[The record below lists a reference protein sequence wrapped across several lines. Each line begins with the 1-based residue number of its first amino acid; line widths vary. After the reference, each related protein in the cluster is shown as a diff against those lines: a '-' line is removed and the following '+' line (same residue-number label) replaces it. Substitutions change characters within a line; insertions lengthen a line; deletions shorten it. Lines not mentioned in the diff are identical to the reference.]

1 MNYIDAFKQE
11 KVLISMY
18 PANMAFPVW
27 AMGLYLDNSD
37 LLTLAS
43 ENLTDSGD
51 DKKIDF
57 LRVDTDLRKVFIV
70 QGFYTE
76 KDKDAPPSNKASDL
90 NTAAAWFN
98 CGDVSGLPSP
108 LRELINDARQAIAN
122 NDVDTIELIYVHNCG
137 ESKEV
142 ESELLVAEK
151 QFEKALSGQN
161 VTVSH
166 KQLGNQSLSSMYN
179 NRESNIVVTELVECP
194 FPKKYEETDIKWQ
207 SVVLTVTGQW
217 LRQLYSKYKDDLFSA
232 NYRSYL
238 GTGRGIINSGIRN
251 SATNYASDFWA
262 YNNGI
267 TILTNKYESHKNKV
281 VLSGLSIINGAQTT
295 GAIGSVPASTNLE
308 GVKILTRV
316 IQCDDVELISNIVKY
331 NNTQNQI
338 TSWDKFSNNPF
349 QEQIHTDLNALGH
362 KYGFKRGFEY
372 RACELNI
379 ENLMQPLLAYIG
391 KYKDANQ
398 SKKRVFESN
407 SLYRDAFESVKGRH
421 VLFVY
426 CLNKCLLQI
435 KADKKTAKANGTST
449 DTDLKMYD
457 LFAPIRSKAY
467 IISILSELIQ
477 LIFTDLNVKKDV
489 CFTPQY
495 SKAENYSIDD
505 LVTLIKPFIGT
516 LLSYIILADKDQ
528 QLLQKYPD
536 ENSVQTTAK
545 ATEALITSLR
555 NFVPAMS
562 DMSNKFKSMICNG

>member
-1 MNYIDAFKQE
+1 MNYIAAFKQE
-11 KVLISMY
+11 QGLISMY
-18 PANMAFPVW
+18 SANMAFPVW

-70 QGFYTE
+70 QGYYTE

-98 CGDVSGLPSP
+98 CGDVSGLTLP
-108 LRELINDARQAIAN
+108 LRELINDARHAIAN

-142 ESELLVAEK
+142 EGELLVAEK

-194 FPKKYEETDIKWQ
+194 FPKKYEEKDVKWQ

-295 GAIGSVPASTNLE
+295 GAIGSVPANINLE

-316 IQCDDVELISNIVKY
+316 IQCDDVELIGNIVKY

-372 RACELNI
+372 RTCELNI

-435 KADKKTAKANGTST
+435 KEDKKTAKANGTST

-477 LIFTDLNVKKDV
+477 LLFPDLNVKKDV

-495 SKAENYSIDD
+495 SKAEDYSIDD
-505 LVTLIKPFIGT
+505 LVSSIKPFIGT

-536 ENSVQTTAK
+536 ENSVQITAK
-545 ATEALITSLR
+545 ATETLFASLR
-555 NFVPAMS
+555 TSVPAMS
-562 DMSNKFKSMICNG
+562 DMSNNFRSMLCNG

>member
-18 PANMAFPVW
+18 SANMAFPVW

-70 QGFYTE
+70 QGYYTE

-142 ESELLVAEK
+142 AGELLVAEK

-161 VTVSH
+161 VAVSH

-194 FPKKYEETDIKWQ
+194 FPKKYEEKDVKWQ

-295 GAIGSVPASTNLE
+295 GAIGSVPASINLE

-316 IQCDDVELISNIVKY
+316 IQCDDVELIGNIVKY

-349 QEQIHTDLNALGH
+349 QEQIHIDLYALGH

-372 RACELNI
+372 RTCELNI

-477 LIFTDLNVKKDV
+477 LIFPDLNVKKDV

-495 SKAENYSIDD
+495 SKAEDYSIDD

-536 ENSVQTTAK
+536 ENSVQITAK
-545 ATEALITSLR
+545 ATETLFASLR
-555 NFVPAMS
+555 TSVPAMS
-562 DMSNKFKSMICNG
+562 DMSNNFRSMICNG